1 MNLVTIV
8 RVLGLL
14 LIARFLMSFLKNL
27 VEGYQKAGAKAQ
39 AAQQDLVRDRVC
51 NTFLPRDRA
60 IHALVNG
67 HEEHFCSTACRDR
80 ARELLQPAH

>member
-14 LIARFLMSFLKNL
+14 IIARFLMSFLKNL
-27 VEGYQKAGAKAQ
+27 RDGYRGAARAAGPRD
-39 AAQQDLVRDRVC
+39 QDLVRDRIC
-51 NTFLPRDRA
+51 NTFLPRERA

-67 HEEHFCSTACRDR
+67 HEEHFCSTACRDQALR
-80 ARELLQPAH
+80 LQPAH

>member
-8 RVLGLL
+8 RILGLL
-14 LIARFLMSFLKNL
+14 LIARFLMSFLQNL
-27 VEGYQKAGAKAQ
+27 VQGYRGA
-39 AAQQDLVRDRVC
+39 AAKSASNRDLVRDRIC
-51 NTFLPRDRA
+51 NTFLPRERA

-80 ARELLQPAH
+80 ALELQPAH

>member
-14 LIARFLMSFLKNL
+14 IIARFLMSFLKNL
-27 VEGYQKAGAKAQ
+27 REGYRGASP
-39 AAQQDLVRDRVC
+39 AAAPRDRELVRDRVC
-51 NTFLPRDRA
+51 NTFLPRERA

-67 HEEHFCSTACRDR
+67 HEEHFCSTACRDQALR
-80 ARELLQPAH
+80 LQPAH

>member
-1 MNLVTIV
+1 MNLVAVV

-14 LIARFLMSFLKNL
+14 IVARFLMSFLKHL
-27 VEGYQKAGAKAQ
+27 VIGYRGVQP
-39 AAQQDLVRDRVC
+39 AAAPGSRELVRDRVC

-67 HEEHFCSTACRDR
+67 HEEHFCSTACRDQALR
-80 ARELLQPAH
+80 LQPAH